1 MKRSA
6 NAIWKGTIKKG
17 HGNLTTDSKV
27 LKETPYSFNSRFK
40 DSLGTNPEEL
50 IAAAHSGC
58 FTMKVS
64 ANLSEAGFEP
74 EKLSTTCDISLTDGK
89 VSKSHLVLDATV
101 PGIDQAKFEE
111 LVNDAKENCPISLLL
126 DIEITLSATLQSE
139 S

>member
-6 NAIWKGTIKKG
+6 NALWKGTIKKG

-74 EKLSTTCDISLTDGK
+74 TELKTDCEITMDDGK
-89 VSKSHLVLDATV
+89 ISASHLVLKADV
-101 PGIDQAKFEE
+101 PGITNDKFEE
-111 LVNDAKENCPISLLL
+111 LVEDAKKNCPISVVLNTNISLKYSL
-126 DIEITLSATLQSE
+126 KK
-139 S
+139 